1 MSSDIYSE
9 TVSQSSSEYATRNNI
24 TIAVALNGRRLT
36 KIAYPDPS
44 QDVQYDQ
51 AKYYKF
57 FNRDVYCLS
66 DILEYV
72 KVLLYKSDCCLIRGV
87 CKDDTISKQRRLF
100 HGEDAT
106 VIEQPQNWYALD
118 IDNYGECSGDLKR
131 DAKAALLALGLCGVE
146 AFAIPSSGY
155 LRKPG
160 IRIRLFL
167 WNSVRVS
174 CGSLKKHFNSV
185 VDLALFHPIQPIYI
199 ARPIFKGM
207 NDPCKEYV
215 AWIPGNQ
222 HSNIVETYT
231 PGLLQDRKEELWT
244 KKQANNFLN
253 AILREVFDIDKDRH
267 NWLYNRSILLGKCIE
282 QNVLDEDEAVEE
294 LYMATSVWGGNRKKD
309 MQTIVDGI
317 RKGKLK
323 MEEEV

>member
-1 MSSDIYSE
+1 MSSDIYTE
-9 TVSQSSSEYATRNNI
+9 TEANTSSEYASRNNI

-44 QDVQYDQ
+44 HDVQYDQ

-106 VIEQPQNWYALD
+106 IIEQPQNWYALD

-131 DAKAALLALGLCGVE
+131 DAKTALLALGLHDVE

-155 LRKPG
+155 MRKPG

-167 WNSVRVS
+167 WNSVKIS

-185 VDLALFHPIQPIYI
+185 ADLALFHPIQPIYI

-207 NDPCKEYV
+207 SDPCKEYV

-222 HSNIVETYT
+222 HSNIVETYA
-231 PGLLQDRKEELWT
+231 PGGNYKDVLYT
-244 KKQANNFLN
+244 KKQAKNFFN
-253 AILREVFDIDKDRH
+253 SVLREVFDTDKDRH
-267 NWLYNRSILLGKCIE
+267 IWLINRALGLGRYVG
-282 QNVLDEDEAVEE
+282 QGVLDEEDVIEE

-317 RKGKLK
+317 RKGKG
-323 MEEEV
+323 EEV

>member
-1 MSSDIYSE
+1 MSSDIYTE
-9 TVSQSSSEYATRNNI
+9 TEANTSSEYASRNNI

-51 AKYYKF
+51 TKYYKF

-131 DAKAALLALGLCGVE
+131 DAKTVLLALGLCDVE

-155 LRKPG
+155 MRKPG

-185 VDLALFHPIQPIYI
+185 ADLALFHPIQPIYI

-215 AWIPGNQ
+215 AWISGNQ

-231 PGLLQDRKEELWT
+231 PGQSYKEPLHT
-244 KKQANNFLN
+244 KKQAQNFLN
-253 AILREVFDIDKDRH
+253 SVLREVFDIDKDRH
-267 NWLYNRSILLGKCIE
+267 IWLINRSSWLGRCIG
-282 QNVLDEDEAVEE
+282 QGVLDEEDVIEE
-294 LYMATSVWGGNRKKD
+294 LYLATAIWGGNRKKD
-309 MQTIVDGI
+309 MQTIVDGV
-317 RKGKLK
+317 RKGKLNPTG
-323 MEEEV
+323 E